1 MDISDPSDIEA
12 LTAPPPKTKQKVQ
25 SPPPLPKKSILK
37 KPTKRKAERLEE
49 ESQKPASKKKSLSK
63 GVLDK
68 LAQDDAEIEYLEKKL
83 KIKNKKIPKGF
94 EDDGLDFL
102 LDGLKDDYF
111 DDRAERA
118 REINAKQRKVDFGS
132 EEENV
137 DDNEEGDDDEC
148 DQLDGVSDIDSSD
161 EEDGNREDG
170 EEDGDDNAED
180 MDEDDE
186 FTGFS
191 DAEPP
196 EVAPVRAVRENPYK
210 APVAA
215 TQDAGKYIPPS
226 LRKPATTESEQHVR
240 LRRQMQGLINRLS
253 EAKLVPLLG
262 DVENL
267 YRTNPR
273 GDVTDLLTDILVST
287 LCDPSV
293 LQDTYHIL
301 HGGFLAGL
309 YKIMGVDVG
318 ASVVQRIVEEFFK
331 HHGKV
336 NGIADPSTAGKQCTN
351 LVSFLSELY
360 NLQVVSCVLIF
371 DLIRLFLFELTE
383 LHTELLLKV
392 VRSESSLPDSIA
404 RTNIQTSFRAPATYR

>member
-1 MDISDPSDIEA
+1 VDPFDISDPSDIEA

-25 SPPPLPKKSILK
+25 PPPPLPKKSILK
-37 KPTKRKAERLEE
+37 KPTKRKVEELEE
-49 ESQKPASKKKSLSK
+49 EPREPARKKKSLSK

-68 LAQDDAEIEYLEKKL
+68 LAQDNAEIEYLEKKL
-83 KIKNKKIPKGF
+83 KIKNKKTPKGF

-102 LDGLKDDYF
+102 LDGLKDNYF

-118 REINAKQRKVDFGS
+118 REINAKQRNMDFGS

-137 DDNEEGDDDEC
+137 DDDEDGDYDER
-148 DQLDGVSDIDSSD
+148 DQLDDISDIDSGD
-161 EEDGNREDG
+161 EEGENQEDG
-170 EEDGDDNAED
+170 EEDDGENAED
-180 MDEDDE
+180 MEEEEEE

-191 DAEPP
+191 DAEPS
-196 EVAPVRAVRENPYK
+196 EVAPIPTVRENPYK

-215 TQDAGKYIPPS
+215 TQSAGKYIPPS

-273 GDVTDLLTDILVST
+273 GDVTDLITDILVST
-287 LCDPSV
+287 LCDPSA

-318 ASVVQRIVEEFFK
+318 ANVVQRVVEEFLK

-336 NGIADPSTAGKQCTN
+336 NGIANPSTAGKECTN
-351 LVSFLSELY
+351 LISFLSELY

-392 VRSESSLPDSIA
+392 VRSKSEPS
-404 RTNIQTSFRAPATYR
+404 